1 MCAQKIAP
9 VCVRVECCG
18 GSCNKYHLAEDFYY
32 TDYWPGLLVKIIKN
46 ESKKTK
52 WLRSFLEFLI
62 LKLNLG
68 GCVYLNKEVRKCF
81 WRQMRGVGVSR
92 ECHQVKIKTRRL
104 RVASFESCER
114 PNALAALP
122 VPAAGQST
130 LCAAATRSG
139 ALAAHTLW
147 VIAARQQGHG
157 SRRHRRNM
165 YIAKR
170 YRK

>member
-1 MCAQKIAP
+1 MSQ
-9 VCVRVECCG
+9 
-18 GSCNKYHLAEDFYY
+18 ED
-32 TDYWPGLLVKIIKN
+32 K
-46 ESKKTK
+46 K
-52 WLRSFLEFLI
+52 WLQSFLEFLI

-68 GCVYLNKEVRKCF
+68 GCVYLNTELRKCF

-104 RVASFESCER
+104 RVLSHASDRTDSVA
-114 PNALAALP
+114 ALAALP

-130 LCAAATRSG
+130 LCAASTRSG